1 MLTDRERLPVR
12 RLSVSLAAGTTGD
25 GAPLLG
31 AVVPAGGEPTVS
43 VGDGRPSPSRCRAVS
58 RLRVLV
64 IEADRRTRGRL
75 EPERVR
81 SPKYTDVIEVRTLTY
96 QVAPSCR
103 LPAGAVQVTG
113 LLTSALLS
121 QPESITVPV
130 PSDDVVIRKS

>member
-1 MLTDRERLPVR
+1 M
-12 RLSVSLAAGTTGD
+12 
-25 GAPLLG
+25 
-31 AVVPAGGEPTVS
+31 
-43 VGDGRPSPSRCRAVS
+43 
-58 RLRVLV
+58 
-64 IEADRRTRGRL
+64 
-75 EPERVR
+75 
-81 SPKYTDVIEVRTLTY
+81 IEVRTLTY